1 VRSLV
6 LSLSTLLSPSLCI
19 GMTIERV
26 EMKLGEVFEAGQA
39 YVALSRATSLEG
51 LRLLSFDK
59 RKIFTDPQVVEF
71 YASLE

>member
-1 VRSLV
+1 
-6 LSLSTLLSPSLCI
+6 
-19 GMTIERV
+19 MTIERV